1 MSMRFSQVHWA
12 RPAPAQ
18 VLSVVP
24 LDEVSRGVVIR
35 VGVMRLWR
43 LLEAVC
49 VGVRGVVEAGDG
61 VVAVVAVAGVV
72 AVVALLVGGGRHTV
86 GVHLVA
92 RVQRPGGVQRVAALQ
107 SVAVS
112 GLGVGELVVLVED
125 EDDGD
130 DEDDDDAD
138 QDDHGDQHVL
148 ALTGADADHA
158 PGLTGHIVIVITR
171 DQEPVLP
178 RTRRSLINL
187 IDWSARRTFYH
198 RLKFLV
204 TGARMFG
211 RVSAPLA
218 CWLD

>member
-1 MSMRFSQVHWA
+1 MTACMTACMTAATAMFMRFSQVHWA

-35 VGVMRLWR
+35 VGVMRLRR
-43 LLEAVC
+43 LLKAVS
-49 VGVRGVVEAGDG
+49 VRGVVEAGDG

-92 RVQRPGGVQRVAALQ
+92 RVQRPGGVQGVAALQ
-107 SVAVS
+107 SVAFR

-130 DEDDDDAD
+130 DENDDDAD
-138 QDDHGDQHVL
+138 
-148 ALTGADADHA
+148 
-158 PGLTGHIVIVITR
+158 
-171 DQEPVLP
+171 
-178 RTRRSLINL
+178 
-187 IDWSARRTFYH
+187 
-198 RLKFLV
+198 
-204 TGARMFG
+204 
-211 RVSAPLA
+211 
-218 CWLD
+218 